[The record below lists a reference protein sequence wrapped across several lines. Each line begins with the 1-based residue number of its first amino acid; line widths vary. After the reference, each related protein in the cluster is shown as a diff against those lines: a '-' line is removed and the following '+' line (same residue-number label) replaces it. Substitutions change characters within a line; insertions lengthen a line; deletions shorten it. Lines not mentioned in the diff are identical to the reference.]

1 VEKFAEICF
10 IKMKISE
17 QTHDIIL
24 ELNEF
29 SGSNLKNITD
39 LSYIIEIAS
48 ISSNEKLFYDLQ
60 FSAKYINGLS
70 KILQSNI
77 SVSQNM
83 NGFSLPAE
91 ASAQAGVS
99 ASDDEA
105 KEKISKEFKENIM
118 KFCDLLRTL
127 FKHAG
132 KEIRND
138 LELKYLSL
146 TRDSML
152 NLNTLIYDLSWL
164 KKYNNSLRT

>member
-1 VEKFAEICF
+1 MEKFAEICF

-83 NGFSLPAE
+83 NGFS
-91 ASAQAGVS
+91 VS

-146 TRDSML
+146 TRDAML